1 MRLSKQAFLP
11 VQRPGWRPVGIGSL
25 NFDFGMEPVTGS
37 RNGAHGH
44 LSTDRIRM
52 FTVERFPANPL
63 VHADQTPVLGGNVN
77 GASVIEAPTWL
88 PNRMGRYY
96 MYFAHHQG
104 KCIRLAH
111 ADRLDGPWQVYEPGT
126 LQLAQTPCHH
136 HIASPDV
143 HVDDERRQILMY
155 FHGPTL
161 KQEQFAKDP
170 LYLQFPYLGG
180 QRSLLATSTNGID
193 FVSGSRILG
202 PSYYRLFSW
211 RGQRFAIAMPGILYR
226 QAGDA
231 WDSFEQGPHLFSEA
245 HRHFAV
251 LVAEERLIV
260 FFSKAGDCPERIQ
273 AAPLITD
280 GPWTDWKAGPEF
292 EVLRPETSYEGIDQV
307 LEASARGAVH
317 GPARQLRD
325 PCIFS
330 SGGRHYLFY
339 SVAGEMGIAG
349 ARLALK

>member
-1 MRLSKQAFLP
+1 MFRLALMY
-11 VQRPGWRPVGIGSL
+11 L
-25 NFDFGMEPVTGS
+25 DFGTAPPTARHSSVRS
-37 RNGAHGH
+37 LLPIDN
-44 LSTDRIRM
+44 IRM

-63 VHADQTPVLGGNVN
+63 VHADRTPALGGNVN
-77 GASVIEAPTWL
+77 GASVIETPAWL
-88 PNRMGRYY
+88 PDRLGRYY

-104 KCIRLAH
+104 TSIRLAH
-111 ADRLDGPWQVYEPGT
+111 AARLDGPWQVYESGT
-126 LQLAQTPCHH
+126 LQLAQTPCHR

-155 FHGPTL
+155 FHGPML
-161 KQEQFAKDP
+161 KQDQFANAP
-170 LYLQFPYLGG
+170 LCQQFPYLGG

-202 PSYYRLFSW
+202 PSYYRFFRW
-211 RGQRFAIAMPGILYR
+211 QGQGYAMAMPGILYR
-226 QAGDA
+226 QVGNA

-251 LVAEERLIV
+251 LVGEECPIV

-292 EVLRPETSYEGIDQV
+292 DVLRPETSYEGIDQV
-307 LEASARGAVH
+307 LEPSARGAVH